1 MAEQKISNQQ
11 IQSTTITGDKIVAN
25 TIGSSNLTTTRISG
39 GTYGGEEQIPVIT
52 IGADGRI
59 SSSANVS
66 VSAPL
71 PNILMLSGM

>member
-1 MAEQKISNQQ
+1 MAQQKVASNELLN
-11 IQSTTITGDKIVAN
+11 TGVSA
-25 TIGSSNLTTTRISG
+25 
-39 GTYGGEEQIPVIT
+39 GTYGGAEQIPVIT
-52 IGADGRI
+52 VGADGRV

>member
-1 MAEQKISNQQ
+1 MAQQKVASNELLN
-11 IQSTTITGDKIVAN
+11 TG
-25 TIGSSNLTTTRISG
+25 GSA
-39 GTYGGEEQIPVIT
+39 GTYGGEEQIPVI
-52 IGADGRI
+52 IVGADGRV

>member
-1 MAEQKISNQQ
+1 MAQQKIN
-11 IQSTTITGDKIVAN
+11 TNELVNTGVSA
-25 TIGSSNLTTTRISG
+25 

-52 IGADGRI
+52 VGADGRVTN
-59 SSSANVS
+59 SANVS

>member
-1 MAEQKISNQQ
+1 MAQQKIN
-11 IQSTTITGDKIVAN
+11 TNELVNTGVSA
-25 TIGSSNLTTTRISG
+25 

-52 IGADGRI
+52 VGADGRVL
-59 SSSANVS
+59 SSANVS

>member
-1 MAEQKISNQQ
+1 MAQQKIN
-11 IQSTTITGDKIVAN
+11 TNDLVNTGVSA
-25 TIGSSNLTTTRISG
+25 

-52 IGADGRI
+52 VGADGRV

>member
-1 MAEQKISNQQ
+1 MPQQKIN
-11 IQSTTITGDKIVAN
+11 TNELVNTGVSA
-25 TIGSSNLTTTRISG
+25 

-52 IGADGRI
+52 VDSQGRL
-59 SSSANVS
+59 STAANVS

>member
-1 MAEQKISNQQ
+1 MPQQ
-11 IQSTTITGDKIVAN
+11 NINTNELVNTGVSACI
-25 TIGSSNLTTTRISG
+25 
-39 GTYGGEEQIPVIT
+39 YGGEEQIPVIT

>member
-1 MAEQKISNQQ
+1 MPQQKIN
-11 IQSTTITGDKIVAN
+11 TNELVNTGVSA
-25 TIGSSNLTTTRISG
+25 

>member
-25 TIGSSNLTTTRISG
+25 TIGSSNLTTTGISA

-52 IGADGRI
+52 VDSQGRL
-59 SSSANVS
+59 STAANVS

>member
-1 MAEQKISNQQ
+1 MAQQKVASNELLN
-11 IQSTTITGDKIVAN
+11 TGVSA
-25 TIGSSNLTTTRISG
+25 
-39 GTYGGEEQIPVIT
+39 GTYGGEEQIPVI
-52 IGADGRI
+52 IVGADGRV

>member
-1 MAEQKISNQQ
+1 MAQQKIN
-11 IQSTTITGDKIVAN
+11 TNELVNTGVSA
-25 TIGSSNLTTTRISG
+25 

-52 IGADGRI
+52 VGADGRV

>member
-1 MAEQKISNQQ
+1 MAQQKIN
-11 IQSTTITGDKIVAN
+11 TNELVNTGVSA
-25 TIGSSNLTTTRISG
+25 

-52 IGADGRI
+52 VGADGRI

-71 PNILMLSGM
+71 PNILMLSGL

>member
-1 MAEQKISNQQ
+1 MPQQKIN
-11 IQSTTITGDKIVAN
+11 TNELVNTGVSAGI
-25 TIGSSNLTTTRISG
+25 
-39 GTYGGEEQIPVIT
+39 YGGEEQIPVIT

>member
-1 MAEQKISNQQ
+1 MAIQKVNSNELEN
-11 IQSTTITGDKIVAN
+11 TGVTA
-25 TIGSSNLTTTRISG
+25 

-52 IGADGRI
+52 VGADGRV

>member
-1 MAEQKISNQQ
+1 MAQQKVATNELLN
-11 IQSTTITGDKIVAN
+11 TGVSA
-25 TIGSSNLTTTRISG
+25 
-39 GTYGGEEQIPVIT
+39 GTYGGEEQIPVI
-52 IGADGRI
+52 IVGADGRV

>member
-1 MAEQKISNQQ
+1 MPQQKIN
-11 IQSTTITGDKIVAN
+11 TNELVNTGVSA
-25 TIGSSNLTTTRISG
+25 

-52 IGADGRI
+52 VGADGRV

>member
-1 MAEQKISNQQ
+1 MAQQKIN
-11 IQSTTITGDKIVAN
+11 TNELVNTGVSA
-25 TIGSSNLTTTRISG
+25 

-52 IGADGRI
+52 VGADGRI

-71 PNILMLSGM
+71 PNILML

>member
-1 MAEQKISNQQ
+1 MPQQKIN
-11 IQSTTITGDKIVAN
+11 TNELVNTGVSA
-25 TIGSSNLTTTRISG
+25 

-52 IGADGRI
+52 VGADGRI

>member
-1 MAEQKISNQQ
+1 MAQQKIN
-11 IQSTTITGDKIVAN
+11 TNELVNTGVSA
-25 TIGSSNLTTTRISG
+25 

>member
-1 MAEQKISNQQ
+1 MAIQKV
-11 IQSTTITGDKIVAN
+11 STQEIAN
-25 TIGSSNLTTTRISG
+25 TGVTA

-52 IGADGRI
+52 VGVDGRVTN
-59 SSSANVS
+59 SANVS

>member
-1 MAEQKISNQQ
+1 MAQQKIN
-11 IQSTTITGDKIVAN
+11 TNELVNTGVSA
-25 TIGSSNLTTTRISG
+25 

-52 IGADGRI
+52 VGAYGRI

>member
-1 MAEQKISNQQ
+1 MAQQKVASNELLN
-11 IQSTTITGDKIVAN
+11 TGVSA
-25 TIGSSNLTTTRISG
+25 

-52 IGADGRI
+52 VGADGRV

>member
-1 MAEQKISNQQ
+1 MAIQKVN
-11 IQSTTITGDKIVAN
+11 TNELAN
-25 TIGSSNLTTTRISG
+25 TGVTA

-52 IGADGRI
+52 VGADGRV

>member
-1 MAEQKISNQQ
+1 MAQQKIN
-11 IQSTTITGDKIVAN
+11 TNELVNTGVSA
-25 TIGSSNLTTTRISG
+25 

-52 IGADGRI
+52 VGADGRI